1 MMFLQLL
8 PIFCALLFAFT
19 RKINIRVAKHDEL
32 TVKIIFNIIAIILTE
47 EKLKKNGIKRIA
59 RGLKSFRSIIKP
71 CEYLIK
77 RSEFRVYRCTP
88 ASDNNNLFSVLLS
101 ISIWASTGVVFS
113 LLKENARS
121 IKFIE
126 NRNNSE
132 STHAAIFEFS
142 IHFSLLNLFIFTAM
156 YLYYT
161 MKNKIKRVIKNV

>member
-1 MMFLQLL
+1 MIFLQLL
-8 PIFCALLFAFT
+8 PIFCALLFTFT

-32 TVKIIFNIIAIILTE
+32 TVKINFNIIAIILTE
-47 EKLKKNGIKRIA
+47 EKLKKNGLKRIA
-59 RGLKSFRSIIKP
+59 RGLKSFKNIIKP

-88 ASDNNNLFSVLLS
+88 VSDSNKLFSVLLS
-101 ISIWASTGVVFS
+101 ISILASLGVVLT

-121 IKFIE
+121 IKFIDDH
-126 NRNNSE
+126 NNPE

-161 MKNKIKRVIKNV
+161 VKNKIKRVIENV